1 MHELPITESL
11 LKIALDAAGDRRVS
25 GINLIIGDLSSSTRM
40 SARSRSDDGRLTS
53 TL

>member
-1 MHELPITESL
+1 MHELPITETI

-40 SARSRSDDGRLTS
+40 SARSPSDHGRLTS
-53 TL
+53 TR

>member
-1 MHELPITESL
+1 MHELPITESI
-11 LKIALDAAGDRRVS
+11 LKIALDGAGDRRVL
-25 GINLIIGDLSSSTRM
+25 GINLIIGRLSSNSRM